1 MATVG
6 VSTDI
11 SVVRAV
17 LLPNPRSD
25 DPSGGPPEQ
34 FDRDVDR
41 AGPAAAVTAVLGD
54 LADRT
59 LSLIENI
66 AVTYRTPEERRELV
80 THLGAGRWRTASL
93 VSVRA
98 ALLAFVREHRELDR
112 FGTLLGL
119 EVSARDLTYL
129 VTGPS
134 RERVLA
140 AGAWKPGDDAAA
152 EAFEHVRPA
161 LVTHGLRIDGIALF
175 GAKRIRPALR
185 EQVERA
191 FDAETVTLDGPPNPA
206 ALGAALIAAG
216 QLPEDEPATVLL
228 DDDTRRAAGLL
239 PVGIALATLLGLA
252 GPTVAHLTDDAVWTR
267 PPVTVSEAAAPG
279 PPDPATQPADAHA
292 APPAPAPIRIEATHD
307 AAAPAPPPAAPR
319 PAVAAPTR
327 APSVPVATPAPSTA
341 ADAPVR
347 PEAPPSVTTD
357 PATPTEPPL
366 PTTTSV
372 GAPGPDGLFPGES
385 PPPPPDADPA
395 VVSAWWDNHWR
406 MKQLWL
412 QGK

>member
-11 SVVRAV
+11 SVVRVV

-25 DPSGGPPEQ
+25 GPSGGPSGGPPEQ
-34 FDRDVDR
+34 IDREVDR

-66 AVTYRTPEERRELV
+66 AVTYRTPGERRELV
-80 THLGAGRWRTASL
+80 THLGAGRWRTTSL

-119 EVSARDLTYL
+119 EVSERELTYL

-140 AGAWKPGDDAAA
+140 AGAWKRGDDAAA
-152 EAFEHVRPA
+152 EAFDHVHPA
-161 LVTHGLRIDGIALF
+161 LITHGLRIDGIALF
-175 GAKRIRPALR
+175 GTKRLRPALR
-185 EQVERA
+185 EQVARA
-191 FDAETVTLDGPPNPA
+191 FDAETVTLDGPPDPA
-206 ALGAALIAAG
+206 ALGAAVIAAG

-267 PPVTVSEAAAPG
+267 PVTVSSLPSPDRPTPRRSPPTRTPHRPPPCRSASRPPTTPPRPRRRRSPRGPWSPRPPG
-279 PPDPATQPADAHA
+279 PPPFRSPHR
-292 APPAPAPIRIEATHD
+292 PPR
-307 AAAPAPPPAAPR
+307 PPPMHPSCPRLPHPSRPTPPR
-319 PAVAAPTR
+319 PPNR
-327 APSVPVATPAPSTA
+327 
-341 ADAPVR
+341 R
-347 PEAPPSVTTD
+347 C
-357 PATPTEPPL
+357 
-366 PTTTSV
+366 
-372 GAPGPDGLFPGES
+372 
-385 PPPPPDADPA
+385 PPPPPSARRAPTGCSPA
-395 VVSAWWDNHWR
+395 SRRHRRRTPTRPWCRPGGTTTGA
-406 MKQLWL
+406 
-412 QGK
+412 